1 MKMKKYAK
9 AVCMALVCCFLVS
22 YAMPAVK
29 VQAVEA
35 RSILTYYKTAAS
47 SGGMFQVTAK
57 LSVQDSVE
65 QIIGYQIERITP
77 ASPVTSYVVTEQTL
91 QNNNT
96 VLYILITYYEKD
108 GEAKQDNVFIYI

>member
-1 MKMKKYAK
+1 MKMKKYVK

-35 RSILTYYKTAAS
+35 RSILTYQKTATS
-47 SGGMFQVTAK
+47 EDGRFQVRVN
-57 LSVQDSVE
+57 LSVQDSVG
-65 QIIGYQIERITP
+65 QIIGYQIAQITP
-77 ASPVTSYVVTEQTL
+77 SSSVTSYSVAEQKL

-96 VLYILITYYEKD
+96 TLCIVISYYENGAAYVD
-108 GEAKQDNVFIYI
+108 VVYISV

>member
-1 MKMKKYAK
+1 MKMKKYVK

-35 RSILTYYKTAAS
+35 RSILTYYKTVAS
-47 SGGMFQVTAK
+47 ENGMFQVRVR

-65 QIIGYQIERITP
+65 QIIGYQIEQITT
-77 ASPVTSYVVTEQTL
+77 SPYVSSYTITEQKL
-91 QNNNT
+91 LNNNT
-96 VLYILITYYEKD
+96 TLYLLFTYY
-108 GEAKQDNVFIYI
+108 DNGAAREDRVYINI

>member
-1 MKMKKYAK
+1 MKMKKYVK

-35 RSILTYYKTAAS
+35 RSILNYSKTATS
-47 SGGMFQVTAK
+47 NYGKFEVRVN

-65 QIIGYQIERITP
+65 QIIGYQIAQITP
-77 ASPVTSYVVTEQTL
+77 SPSVTSYSVAEQGL
-91 QNNNT
+91 WNNNT
-96 VLYILITYYEKD
+96 AIYITIAYYEN
-108 GEAKQDNVFIYI
+108 GAAKEDIVFIYM

>member
-22 YAMPAVK
+22 YAMPAVR

-47 SGGMFQVTAK
+47 SGGMFQVTVR

-65 QIIGYQIERITP
+65 QIIGYQITQITP
-77 ASPVTSYVVTEQTL
+77 SPYVSSYTIAEQTL
-91 QNNNT
+91 LNNNT
-96 VLYILITYYEKD
+96 TLYILIAYY
-108 GEAKQDNVFIYI
+108 DNGVAREDEVYINI

>member
-1 MKMKKYAK
+1 MKMKKYVK

-35 RSILTYYKTAAS
+35 RSILTYSKTATS
-47 SGGMFQVTAK
+47 NNGRFQVTVN

-65 QIIGYQIERITP
+65 QIIGYRITQITP
-77 ASPVTSYVVTEQTL
+77 SPYVSSYTIAEQTL
-91 QNNNT
+91 LNNNT
-96 VLYILITYYEKD
+96 TLYLLFTYYENGAARED
-108 GEAKQDNVFIYI
+108 EVYINI